1 MSAGPAGSRAV
12 RLLRRRASNA
22 VQAWPGS
29 APRSAYRVHHGA
41 MKRLGIAIIMRG
53 FVLAAALGLGA
64 LTAAPAHASD
74 PLPAPTGL
82 EVLHVADTTAD
93 MYWVSECF
101 STGDVVQRY
110 LNGSWKNYASGMCE
124 YLHLTNLTPGTTYT
138 FRVYSAA
145 VPDIGYSQSPPSAPV
160 SFTTL
165 PGPDTVPP
173 SKPGTPSFSS
183 VTTTMASVYWSQS
196 TDNVQLAGYYLQEL
210 MNGAWVTIRTT
221 DIAGNSQGV
230 SGLSPAT
237 SYTFAVI
244 AFDTRG
250 NQSARS
256 DPGTVTTL
264 ATTATPSC
272 QVSLQQYGGGA
283 FTVTA
288 TIINTTAANVNG
300 WKLGFS
306 LAPTAIVNGVFNGVL
321 TRTGGSAVITPA
333 SYDATIGQGGELFVG
348 FTGSAS
354 PPAPPSGFTFNGLP
368 CTGA

>member
-1 MSAGPAGSRAV
+1 
-12 RLLRRRASNA
+12 
-22 VQAWPGS
+22 
-29 APRSAYRVHHGA
+29 
-41 MKRLGIAIIMRG
+41 MKRLGIPIIVRG
-53 FVLAAALGLGA
+53 FVMAVALSLGA
-64 LTAAPAHASD
+64 LTAGPAQASD

-93 MYWVSECF
+93 MYWVSSCY

-110 LNGSWKNYASGMCE
+110 VSGSWQTYASGTCE

-165 PGPDTVPP
+165 SGPDSVPP

-183 VTTTMASVYWSQS
+183 VTTTVVSVYWSQS

-210 MNGAWVTIRTT
+210 INGAWTTIRTT
-221 DIAGNSQGV
+221 DVAGNSQGV

-250 NQSARS
+250 NLSARS

-264 ATTATPSC
+264 ATTAAPSC
-272 QVSLQQYGGGA
+272 KVNLQQYGGGG

-288 TIINTTAANVNG
+288 TIVNTTASNING
-300 WKLGFS
+300 WTLGFS
-306 LAPTAIVNGVFNGVL
+306 LASTASVNSVFNGVL
-321 TRTGGSAVITPA
+321 ARNGGSAVITPA
-333 SYDATIGQGGELFVG
+333 SYDATIGQGGQLFVG
-348 FTGSAS
+348 FTGSAN
-354 PPAPPSGFTFNGLP
+354 PPAPPSGFMFDGLP
-368 CTGA
+368 CTTA